1 MGNAGRSS
9 IDITADDSQARRTYR
24 QFFDFIEDSGR
35 RTQRR
40 MRDFNPMEGI
50 ERGMRSFSPSEI
62 LNQEINRMENRLSRF
77 SPERQMEYQM
87 RSMARSVA
95 RPILNLPEHL
105 RPFRNDLIRTRFEIQ
120 RMGMVGT
127 ESLDQLADAA
137 IRSQVPLN
145 RMMSATSSG
154 KAAAKAI
161 QELGDTTKTTQLA
174 IMGLSRDGKVRVS
187 TEEAQQQMRRFN
199 EHVRETRQ
207 RLEQLRDAGDM
218 ASYNEGMRQLERQM
232 REVDRAMQAA
242 ARGGT
247 AYTSMLEQLGI
258 HTANTANRTA
268 IAMERMRGSFMRSID
283 HMNAMKTQSQRMMD
297 ALGDTSH
304 IQRIDRAFLQ
314 VGDRLERMARQGTA
328 ANIAL
333 RQLGPN
339 ASMKDLMDRVR
350 LINTGLMRT
359 QQLAIVAGIALVGFT
374 AVMAKASFGPSPADV
389 RKQQAEIKAE
399 YDKAYQQR
407 LDQIYNF
414 ADMFKKV
421 ERQTFDKKELIK
433 NLKDQAAYM
442 ETWVTDLSKLAD
454 RAPKAFVQELRKMGP
469 EAAGEVH
476 TLTKMTEKELNE
488 YVKAWEHKVYMA
500 NVAVKD
506 ELEDMRKAAEAQIKE
521 LQNSLKPLGIAWERF
536 IATWG
541 KAAEPFVETW
551 GQIAAKILDIGTAF
565 GELIIK
571 LNELNPSISAAAGN
585 FAYLVT
591 VMTLLLSPMAI
602 GIGRAEGMRAAFNAL
617 WMVISPMALGFL
629 RIVGMASLISGAI
642 VIIVGSL
649 MKMWD
654 ASEKLRDSVTN
665 GWDAITSA
673 FSEGFN
679 SVKGDSEETVS
690 VWRQMGDALAG
701 VVDFMV
707 MCIKPFAEIFGGMVA
722 SIIEGTKK
730 ISGSFSQVPQGA
742 QHYQDLKDKAILHM
756 MELRTKTGEE
766 AEQAKQKTIQA
777 FQEMTN
783 EVIKELDGKKGK
795 FEVMFAQL
803 MGVVPESAKK
813 TLETVKNKIVDSIN
827 KQIEA
832 ARTANQV
839 LMEGIQKYQG
849 DVSKMPKDF
858 AEQYRQAMAVADN
871 NIKLFYDKA
880 SQLTGLAQSITKGGM
895 LSVEAGKKKMTDIM
909 TTFKDGVDALTKQTD
924 EMREQLEKEVK
935 LGNVDASGRKAALDA
950 IDLYEKKHVMDLI
963 GVRNEGTKALENNL
977 KAEDAALV
985 LANPRKKELEKAAWY
1000 EKYKELLF
1008 GAETYGEAM
1017 SRFNSEQEKAE
1028 KSHKDALANYEK
1040 QYGRDKIENL
1050 NQYTAELSKGTKSSI
1065 MLAETMAREIDGK
1078 MKIDLGPAGTFTVQ
1092 SFVDKLKSGELQAND
1107 VAVANAN
1114 KLKEV
1119 YKVDLSESGI
1129 ASMQT
1134 FTQAMVGKDTSEI
1147 KQALGVKLSND
1158 TNIDLGIY
1166 GQMTIGTWMQGL
1178 QNGTLSFDT
1187 VFQYFQQQVKNG
1199 VKVDATAEGQ
1209 ANMQTLVN
1217 GMNAGAIS
1225 VTQAAQL
1232 IGLDIKSNAKV
1243 DLGAEGTFTVES
1255 LILGM
1260 QSKQIDAQT
1269 AATIIKELIANGAKL
1284 DATPIG
1290 SDISATLG
1298 NGLISN
1304 KSPQT
1309 AANQTKS
1316 DVQGIL
1322 GSTSDGGGGAKG
1334 GTELGEGIMSKR
1346 GYIKG
1351 SALDVIAAAQEGMNT
1366 IDGNPAGQKGGNTF
1380 SVGLVGMKG
1389 NAQTAGSNV
1398 AQGGK
1403 SGMDGVSGWE
1413 GIGSRQGKEYGGG
1426 IDSSMSGVKSIASGW
1441 IEKIKK
1447 LFDFSLKLP
1456 DIQLGK
1462 LPRIPQPRISGSFSL
1477 TPPSV
1482 PSIEWHKYGGF
1493 FDSARIIGIGEAGP
1507 EAAVP
1512 LVGRRMDPFADA
1524 VFNRFAKNFGSAFN
1538 SHAPISNNTDIAE
1551 RILVTAKLYV
1561 DGEEMTMR
1569 LDPHINRLQGNQ
1581 YNESLYLQGR
1591 SR

>member
-62 LNQEINRMENRLSRF
+62 LDQEINRMENRLSRF

-87 RSMARSVA
+87 RRMARSVA

-137 IRSQVPLN
+137 IRSQVPLS

-154 KAAAKAI
+154 KDAARAI
-161 QELGDTTKTTQLA
+161 QELGDTTRTTQLA
-174 IMGLSRDGKVRVS
+174 IMGLSRDGRVRVS

-247 AYTSMLEQLGI
+247 AYTSMLDQLGI

-359 QQLAIVAGIALVGFT
+359 QQLALVAGIALVGFT
-374 AVMAKASFGPSPADV
+374 TVMAKASFGPDPAEV
-389 RKQQAEIKAE
+389 RKQQGKIQE
-399 YDKAYQQR
+399 AYHEAYNKR
-407 LDQIYNF
+407 LQELTDWAGLF
-414 ADMFKKV
+414 EKV
-421 ERQTFDKKELIK
+421 ELNAVKPKALKDNLQAQVTIFEKWVDNLKELTRRGVDKGLI
-433 NLKDQAAYM
+433 A
-442 ETWVTDLSKLAD
+442 
-454 RAPKAFVQELRKMGP
+454 ELEKMGP
-469 EAAGEVH
+469 KALGEIEA
-476 TLTKMTEKELNE
+476 LNSMSDKELNK
-488 YVKAWEHKVYMA
+488 YVELWRRKGQLAREKVT
-500 NVAVKD
+500 D
-506 ELEDMRKAAEAQIKE
+506 ELSYLKESTQRQIQE
-521 LQNSLKPLGIAWERF
+521 LEESLKPLGLAWERF
-536 IATWG
+536 KNTWS

-551 GQIAAKILDIGTAF
+551 GRVAATVVDAGNAV
-565 GELIIK
+565 GEFVIK

-591 VMTLLLSPMAI
+591 AMTLLLSPMAI
-602 GIGRAEGMRAAFNAL
+602 GIGRAEGMKAAFNAL

-665 GWDAITSA
+665 GWEAISSA
-673 FSEGFN
+673 FAEGFN
-679 SVKGDSEETVS
+679 SVKSDSEDTVS

-730 ISGSFSQVPQGA
+730 VSGSFAQVPQAA

-803 MGVVPESAKK
+803 MGVVPESAQK
-813 TLETVKNKIVDSIN
+813 TLETVKNNIVDSIN
-827 KQIEA
+827 KQIDA
-832 ARTANQV
+832 ARTANKV
-839 LMEGIQKYQG
+839 LMEGVEKYQG
-849 DVSKMPKDF
+849 DVAKMPKDF

-880 SQLTGLAQSITKGGM
+880 SQITGLTESINRGGM
-895 LSVEAGKKKMTDIM
+895 LSVEAGKKKFTEIM
-909 TTFKDGVDALTKQTD
+909 TTFKEGVDALTKQTD
-924 EMREQLEKEVK
+924 GMREQIEKEFK
-935 LGNVDASGRKAALDA
+935 LGKINDGDRKATLDA
-950 IDLYEKKHVMDLI
+950 IELYEKKHVMDLI

-985 LANPRKKELEKAAWY
+985 LANPRKKELEKASWY

-1017 SRFNSEQEKAE
+1017 NRFNGEQEKAE
-1028 KSHKDALANYEK
+1028 KAHKDALANYEK

-1065 MLAETMAREIDGK
+1065 MLAETMAKEIDGK

-1092 SFVDKLKSGELQAND
+1092 SFVDKLKNGELQAND

-1243 DLGAEGTFTVES
+1243 DLGSEGTFTVES

-1322 GSTSDGGGGAKG
+1322 GGTSDGGGGAKG
-1334 GTELGEGIMSKR
+1334 GTDLGEGIISKR

-1351 SALDVIAAAQEGMNT
+1351 SALDVVAAAQEGMNT

-1380 SVGLVGMKG
+1380 SVGLVGMKS

-1398 AQGGK
+1398 AEGGK
-1403 SGMDGVSGWE
+1403 SGMNGVSGWE

-1426 IDSSMSGVKSIASGW
+1426 IDSSMSDTKSTVSGW

-1447 LFDFSLKLP
+1447 LFDFKLKLP
-1456 DIQLGK
+1456 DIALGK
-1462 LPRIPQPRISGSFSL
+1462 LPRIPQLKILGNFSL
-1477 TPPSV
+1477 SPLSV
-1482 PSIEWHKYGGF
+1482 PNIEWHKHGGF

-1524 VFNRFAKNFGSAFN
+1524 VFNRFAQQFGGAFGGGTPSGDREGN
-1538 SHAPISNNTDIAE
+1538 LTVHLTALMDGKTVAE
-1551 RILVTAKLYV
+1551 ITTPYTTEIQRREKEIK
-1561 DGEEMTMR
+1561 D
-1569 LDPHINRLQGNQ
+1569 QF
-1581 YNESLYLQGR
+1581 
-1591 SR
+1591 

>member
-24 QFFDFIEDSGR
+24 QFFDFVEDSGR

-40 MRDFNPMEGI
+40 MRDFNPMEGV
-50 ERGMRSFSPSEI
+50 ERGMRSFRPSEI
-62 LNQEINRMENRLSRF
+62 LDQEIDRMENRLSRF
-77 SPERQMEYQM
+77 SPERQMEWQM

-120 RMGMVGT
+120 SMGMVGT
-127 ESLDQLADAA
+127 QSLDQLADAA
-137 IRSQVPLN
+137 VRSQVPLS

-154 KAAAKAI
+154 KDAAKAI
-161 QELGDTTKTTQLA
+161 QELGDTTRTTQLA
-174 IMGLSRDGKVRVS
+174 IMGLSRDGRVRVS

-247 AYTSMLEQLGI
+247 AYTSMLDQLGI

-359 QQLAIVAGIALVGFT
+359 QQLALVAGIALVGFT
-374 AVMAKASFGPSPADV
+374 AVMAKASFGPDPAEV
-389 RKQQAEIKAE
+389 RKQQAELTKI
-399 YDKAYQQR
+399 YQDELKSR
-407 LDQIYNF
+407 TEAIYSAANL
-414 ADMFKKV
+414 FKEMKIEPV
-421 ERQTFDKKELIK
+421 KPKTLMK
-433 NLKDQAAYM
+433 NLDEQVGIYKR
-442 ETWVTDLSKLAD
+442 WVDNMKSLSARIPVEMKE
-454 RAPKAFVQELRKMGP
+454 ELYKMGP
-469 EAAGEVH
+469 EAAAEIKALNSMS
-476 TLTKMTEKELNE
+476 TPELNK
-488 YVKAWEHKVYMA
+488 YVNLWREKHRLAREA
-500 NVAVKD
+500 AID
-506 ELEDMRKAAEAQIKE
+506 ELSRMKEETKAKIKE
-521 LQNSLKPLGIAWERF
+521 LEESLKPLGLAWEKF
-536 IATWG
+536 KSTWIQ
-541 KAAEPFVETW
+541 AAEPFVETW
-551 GQIAAKILDIGTAF
+551 GRIAAKVLDVGTAF

-602 GIGRAEGMRAAFNAL
+602 GIGRAEGMKAAFSAL
-617 WMVISPMALGFL
+617 WMVISPMVLGFL

-642 VIIVGSL
+642 VIIVGSF

-654 ASEKLRDSVTN
+654 ASEKLRNSVTN
-665 GWDAITSA
+665 GWEDIKSA
-673 FSEGFN
+673 FSAGFN
-679 SVKGDSEETVS
+679 SVQSDSNETVS

-730 ISGSFSQVPQGA
+730 VSGSFSQVPQGA

-783 EVIKELDGKKGK
+783 EVIKELEGKKGK
-795 FEVMFAQL
+795 FEIMFAQL
-803 MGVVPESAKK
+803 MGVVPESAQK
-813 TLETVKNKIVDSIN
+813 TLETVKNKIVDQIN
-827 KQIEA
+827 KQIDA

-839 LMEGIQKYQG
+839 LMEGVQKYQG
-849 DVSKMPKDF
+849 DVAKMPKDF

-935 LGNVDASGRKAALDA
+935 LGNVDASGRKVALDA

-963 GVRNEGTKALENNL
+963 GIRNEGTKALENNL

-985 LANPRKKELEKAAWY
+985 LANPRKKELEKAGWY

-1065 MLAETMAREIDGK
+1065 MLAETMAKEIDGK

-1092 SFVDKLKSGELQAND
+1092 SFVDKLKNGELQAND

-1119 YKVDLSESGI
+1119 YKVDLSASGVQT
-1129 ASMQT
+1129 MQT
-1134 FTQAMVGKDTSEI
+1134 FTQAMIGKDTSEI

-1304 KSPQT
+1304 TSPQT

-1322 GSTSDGGGGAKG
+1322 GTTSDGGGGAKG
-1334 GTELGEGIMSKR
+1334 GNDLGQGIISKR
-1346 GYIKG
+1346 GYIRG

-1366 IDGNPAGQKGGNTF
+1366 IDGNPAGEKGGNTF

-1398 AQGGK
+1398 AEGGK
-1403 SGMDGVSGWE
+1403 SGMNGVSGWE
-1413 GIGSRQGKEYGGG
+1413 GIGTRQGNEYGGG

-1456 DIQLGK
+1456 DISLGS
-1462 LPRIPQPRISGSFSL
+1462 LPRLPQPKIVGSFSL
-1477 TPPSV
+1477 MPPST

-1524 VFNRFAKNFGSAFN
+1524 VFNRFANQFGAAFSGN
-1538 SHAPISNNTDIAE
+1538 TPASNGNLADK
-1551 RILVTAKLYV
+1551 ILVTANLYV
-1561 DGEEMTMR
+1561 DGEELSTILEPQIDSLQSSH
-1569 LDPHINRLQGNQ
+1569 LDND
-1581 YNESLYLQGR
+1581 LYMKGVR
-1591 SR
+1591 S